1 MGCLFEGLLCQQNCS
16 TTKKKLIACT
26 DHYLGKY
33 VLTSKMKILKRLKPL
48 QHFCRWTRAW
58 TTYRVFKMDWIHFK
72 EIFIHWG
79 FDFGAMHF
87 PPYHSYGAGKN
98 TCQPHLLN
106 PSWTLYRTKRTK
118 RSSKDF
124 VVSQNDEGLENSN
137 RFVNKLEA
145 KQFQKLEMNEWKNR
159 NCQKIDQ
166 CIITNE
172 GKNSKIARYDIYLV
186 VTGLRWFLL
195 VAKCPP

>member
-1 MGCLFEGLLCQQNCS
+1 MKVCFAS
-16 TTKKKLIACT
+16 KTVPRRKKKLIACT

-33 VLTSKMKILKRLKPL
+33 VLTSKMKILKRSKPL

-58 TTYRVFKMDWIHFK
+58 TTYRVFKMDWRHFK

-87 PPYHSYGAGKN
+87 PPYHSYDAGKN

-137 RFVNKLEA
+137 RFVSKLEA

-159 NCQKIDQ
+159 NCKKTRGKIPQ
-166 CIITNE
+166 LPVKAFIW
-172 GKNSKIARYDIYLV
+172 L
-186 VTGLRWFLL
+186 
-195 VAKCPP
+195 